1 MLRKK
6 LFFFFYRDRNVRASL
21 QDTVSSAFVTRLDSL
36 GDSSGCN
43 EALGNDELGSVHAV
57 VVFSVCYGGFQA
69 TGSLAAF
76 LVLARIPAAVA
87 TSLLRMR
94 SRTIETLRGDILKS
108 YKYALASMKCLPPFT
123 SHCRKNGGICVYAKI
138 TCWCWSFWN
147 RSGP

>member
-57 VVFSVCYGGFQA
+57 VVFSVGYGGFQELCDRLA
-69 TGSLAAF
+69 CGFSCIGKNTGGGCYV
-76 LVLARIPAAVA
+76 LVADEIQNDRNLARRYSQIV
-87 TSLLRMR
+87 
-94 SRTIETLRGDILKS
+94 
-108 YKYALASMKCLPPFT
+108 
-123 SHCRKNGGICVYAKI
+123 
-138 TCWCWSFWN
+138 
-147 RSGP
+147 